1 MRPEPPANFRPSLL
15 ERAGLGRLFSHS
27 FRIAVRNLERKP
39 TQALFTIAGL
49 ALATG
54 LLIIPNTLKSG
65 IADIL
70 DNQWDVVQRQ
80 DLNLGVS
87 EPSSVRI
94 LHEFE
99 RLPGVIHVEPARGVA
114 VRIHFQGRSR
124 QIGLRSLDPGAQHS
138 RALDQD
144 SREITPESGSLIM
157 SAKLADVLGAH
168 VGDDIIVEALEGRR
182 PMKPFRL
189 GALAEDFTGIVAYLD
204 RQSINRFLGEGDVI
218 NGASITIDMTHRADF
233 LHAIKTIPRISWIAI
248 KETMRTSFRN
258 TTAQM
263 MGMLTTLYLSMAVI
277 VAFGVIYNN
286 ARISLAERARE
297 LATLRVIGMTQRE
310 VGSVIVIELGLL
322 AVLAVPIGLLCGTG
336 FATVIIR
343 SVNTETVRVPLVFT
357 SYTYTF
363 AVLVVGLASV
373 VSSMV
378 VLRKLKQLDLIG
390 ALKAPE

>member
-1 MRPEPPANFRPSLL
+1 M
-15 ERAGLGRLFSHS
+15 
-27 FRIAVRNLERKP
+27 
-39 TQALFTIAGL
+39 
-49 ALATG
+49 
-54 LLIIPNTLKSG
+54 KS
-65 IADIL
+65 
-70 DNQWDVVQRQ
+70 
-80 DLNLGVS
+80 
-87 EPSSVRI
+87 
-94 LHEFE
+94 
-99 RLPGVIHVEPARGVA
+99 
-114 VRIHFQGRSR
+114 
-124 QIGLRSLDPGAQHS
+124 
-138 RALDQD
+138 
-144 SREITPESGSLIM
+144 
-157 SAKLADVLGAH
+157 
-168 VGDDIIVEALEGRR
+168 
-182 PMKPFRL
+182 FRL

-322 AVLAVPIGLLCGTG
+322 ALLAVPTGLLCGTG

-373 VSSMV
+373 VSSLV